1 MTTLTRENLYEELWN
16 SPMTEVAKKY
26 GLSDVGL
33 KKIAVKLGVPVPP
46 RGYWAKAQN
55 GKKPP
60 QQPLRAWKGETTYQL
75 SSIHAAKAALPEEKL
90 ELPAIEEAKIYEK
103 APDNQIDVPTS
114 LFAPH
119 PIISATRKAVSEH
132 KPYRSVPVWK
142 AGGKGMVSVEVSKPI
157 LERTLILADA
167 FLKAAEKR
175 GYEFS
180 WSSEN
185 KSSHRDVL
193 YLTLTKEKTSYRIR
207 LRQKPGTLIIEP
219 NSYSSSTK
227 KNAPPPIVPT
237 PVLQLE
243 LSDYIFGY
251 GAKTYQDTPTK
262 PLEKQLNTAFLW
274 MATYPI
280 RKAIEAAAREEESRK
295 RQNAYELK
303 VRPFRIRD
311 AELKRLE
318 ECEKDAV
325 QFARAEKLRAYADA
339 MEKQIRISNLGKPVS
354 SQALEPVTWIRA
366 RANWLDPLI
375 GERWPE
381 VDDLEGIR
389 EPSFWEC

>member
-1 MTTLTRENLYEELWN
+1 MTTLTREKLYEELWN
-16 SPMTEVAKKY
+16 SPMTEVSKKY

-103 APDNQIDVPTS
+103 APDNHIDVPTS

-119 PIISATRKAVSEH
+119 PIISATRNAVSEH

-142 AGGKGMVSVEVSKPI
+142 AGGKGMVSVEVSKSI
-157 LERTLILADA
+157 LERTLILADT

-193 YLTLTKEKTSYRIR
+193 YLTLTKEKTSYRMR
-207 LRQKPGTLIIEP
+207 LRRKPGTLIVEP

-227 KNAPPPIVPT
+227 KSAPPPIVPT

-280 RKAIEAAAREEESRK
+280 RKTIEAAAREEESRK

-318 ECEKDAV
+318 KCEVDAV
-325 QFARAEKLRAYADA
+325 QFARAERLRAYADA

-375 GERWPE
+375 GERWPD